1 MTNVFPVVCVWSVV
15 LLEPFLIN
23 PRFSSWLTLF
33 KQEHPNAKL
42 VFIGPCASKKL
53 EASRTDV
60 RSDVDFVI
68 TFEELVGMF
77 EAKEIDIESFE
88 GDSSFHDATGAGR
101 GYAVSG
107 GVASDVEACLKE
119 YKLD

>member
-23 PRFSSWLTLF
+23 PRFSGWLTLF

-77 EAKEIDIESFE
+77 ETKEIDIENFE

-107 GVASDVEACLKE
+107 GVASAVEACLKE

>member
-23 PRFSSWLTLF
+23 PRFSSWLSLF

-68 TFEELVGMF
+68 TFEELVGTF

-107 GVASDVEACLKE
+107 GVASAVEACLKE

>member
-1 MTNVFPVVCVWSVV
+1 MTNVFPVVCVWSIV

-88 GDSSFHDATGAGR
+88 GDSSFHDATG
-101 GYAVSG
+101 YAVSG
-107 GVASDVEACLKE
+107 GVASAVEACLKE